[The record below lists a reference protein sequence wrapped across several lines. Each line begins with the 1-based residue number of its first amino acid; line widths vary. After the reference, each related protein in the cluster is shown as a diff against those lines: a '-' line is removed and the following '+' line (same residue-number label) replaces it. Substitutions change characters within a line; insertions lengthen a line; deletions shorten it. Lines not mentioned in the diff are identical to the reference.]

1 MTYVIA
7 EPCIGVKDCSCVEE
21 CPVDC
26 IYEGG
31 DKMYIHPGND
41 IDCGACAEVCPTG
54 AAAALSTLLEPQAT
68 AQAAANRA
76 FFPPRSCPGGS
87 RRSVRRAAP
96 VASEHSPSTSPG
108 SPDDHPHPP

>member
-1 MTYVIA
+1 MTHVITDL
-7 EPCIGVKDCSCVEE
+7 CIGEKDSSCVEE

-31 DKMYIHPGND
+31 DKMYIHPGEC

-54 AAAALSTLLEPQAT
+54 AAAALRTLLEPQAT

-76 FFPPRSCPGGS
+76 FFTEILPGRLAPLGSPGGAG
-87 RRSVRRAAP
+87 RLGALTVDVPREPR
-96 VASEHSPSTSPG
+96 
-108 SPDDHPHPP
+108 